1 MCATHRTPGVGA
13 QCYEDAVKKWL
24 PAAVLIVVGA
34 VLALVMLNRSSAPA
48 APSPDPIVEDFRSV
62 ERESIAAFNE
72 ALRRQRAQEIDEIE
86 LATQV
91 ERSVLAPWR
100 AMRARVAAAPVPAER
115 AELYEV
121 MRRYIDERELA
132 WQAYVSALRAASDAE
147 ARPQYDLYHQKNA
160 QAQDDARVLG
170 GLLRPRP

>member
-1 MCATHRTPGVGA
+1 MCATHRTAGVGA
-13 QCYEDAVKKWL
+13 QCYEGAVKKWL
-24 PAAVLIVVGA
+24 AAAVLIVAGA
-34 VLALVMLNRSSAPA
+34 VVALVMLNRSSTPA
-48 APSPDPIVEDFRSV
+48 APPADPIVEDFRSV

-100 AMRARVAAAPVPAER
+100 AMRARVAAAPVPAGR
-115 AELYEV
+115 AELYTV
-121 MRRYIDERELA
+121 MRRYVDARELA
-132 WQAYVSALRAASDAE
+132 WQAYVSALRAASDAD

-170 GLLRPRP
+170 GLLRTQR